1 MLARP
6 CAIVC
11 GGEGGLSGVTTDFKH
26 YMVWSPGWLCQIL
39 WILEPAL
46 RGMAG
51 IENHFFWQFPAFWCS
66 WRLIQCMLGNRFL
79 VRDIRFII
87 ILVVISSLQK
97 IRLLQGF
104 QTPHTKHFLKRLE
117 QESGLDLNMP
127 RPNYLYVYHCRTI
140 PSTWACSTSTPRM
153 LQRVGEVTL
162 LNGIDSFW
170 SRIFDGEIWSISE
183 LLWIHPLA
191 ATKFMISC
199 LPVGKQRPVLW
210 QYLQDWMSEWQQQNV
225 VTSVMVKPEHIE
237 MTRTATVFDLRF
249 SSLRW
254 P

>member
-1 MLARP
+1 MR
-6 CAIVC
+6 I
-11 GGEGGLSGVTTDFKH
+11 
-26 YMVWSPGWLCQIL
+26 I
-39 WILEPAL
+39 
-46 RGMAG
+46 
-51 IENHFFWQFPAFWCS
+51 FFWQFPAFWCS